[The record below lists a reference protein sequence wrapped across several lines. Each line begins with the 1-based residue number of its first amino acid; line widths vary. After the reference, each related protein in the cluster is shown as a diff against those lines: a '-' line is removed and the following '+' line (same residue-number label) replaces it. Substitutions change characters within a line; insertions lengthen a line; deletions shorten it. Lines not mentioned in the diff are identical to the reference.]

1 MKRQRKMKQN
11 NTVLKNLVF
20 ALFGLALIVL
30 GIFAHMNGASDVKGI
45 VAIYYLLIGI
55 GCGIFGHFTGN
66 IISYFSLRNNEA
78 HMRQI
83 EIEKKDERNIVIAE
97 KSKSKA
103 YDLMIYLFAA
113 MLIMFSLM
121 GADKL
126 QIVIVVAVY
135 LSIQIYALYWRGKF
149 ESIM

>member
-1 MKRQRKMKQN
+1 MKQN

-30 GIFAHMNGASDVKGI
+30 GIFSHAMVTSIDRGI
-45 VAIYYLLIGI
+45 VAIPYLLIGI

-66 IISYFSLRNNEA
+66 IISYFSTKNNEELK
-78 HMRQI
+78 RQI
-83 EIEKKDERNIVIAE
+83 EIEKNDERNLLIAE

-121 GADKL
+121 GVDKL
-126 QIVIVVAVY
+126 QIIIVVAIY
-135 LSIQIYALYWRGKF
+135 LSIQIYALYWRSKF
-149 ESIM
+149 ERTM